1 MILATRFTYIVEKS
15 WKNMY
20 FYSKWLHHLL
30 FMTSYLVTIAT
41 DHHWT
46 CLKMCARDEQTAT
59 EKSEVLIFY
68 PLGKISEKPYT
79 LYLVQLYVRGLIVF
93 RNQENQVKH
102 KKKNA
107 K

>member
-1 MILATRFTYIVEKS
+1 
-15 WKNMY
+15 
-20 FYSKWLHHLL
+20 
-30 FMTSYLVTIAT
+30 
-41 DHHWT
+41 
-46 CLKMCARDEQTAT
+46 MCARDEQTAT

-68 PLGKISEKPYT
+68 PLGKISEKPHT